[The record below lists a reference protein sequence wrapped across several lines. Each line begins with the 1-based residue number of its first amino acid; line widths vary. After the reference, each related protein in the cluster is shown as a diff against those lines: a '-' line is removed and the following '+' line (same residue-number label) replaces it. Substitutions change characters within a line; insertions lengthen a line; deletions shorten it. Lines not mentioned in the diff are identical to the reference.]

1 LSERITLLLGRMGEL
16 ESLED
21 RLAQQIQLP
30 DPPGIPP
37 QITYHNAELI
47 LAEATEI
54 YDDNLSS
61 INTRAR

>member
-1 LSERITLLLGRMGEL
+1 MGEL

>member
-1 LSERITLLLGRMGEL
+1 MGEL

-21 RLAQQIQLP
+21 RLAQQLP

-54 YDDNLSS
+54 YDENLSS